1 VITSEGRNL
10 DAASRLAEIYA
21 EKVQQ
26 LETSLNHPAVRE
38 EATTVLRVLIDRIEL
53 LPRGDIKGVDAV
65 LHGDLA
71 EILAFCGESGGVGKP
86 GFRGVH
92 SRWLRGLDLFKT
104 VPGGHCEDPSKVG
117 CWDPQPPIP
126 NKLSL

>member
-1 VITSEGRNL
+1 M

-65 LHGDLA
+65 RA
-71 EILAFCGESGGVGKP
+71 SMPYSMVIWPRSWPFAVNP
-86 GFRGVH
+86 V
-92 SRWLRGLDLFKT
+92 
-104 VPGGHCEDPSKVG
+104 V
-117 CWDPQPPIP
+117 
-126 NKLSL
+126 